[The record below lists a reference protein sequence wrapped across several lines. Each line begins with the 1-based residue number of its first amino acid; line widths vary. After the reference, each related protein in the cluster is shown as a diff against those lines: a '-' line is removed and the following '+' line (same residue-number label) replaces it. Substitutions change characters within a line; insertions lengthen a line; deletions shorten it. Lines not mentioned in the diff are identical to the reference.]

1 MPAIAAP
8 LETPLRP
15 RPNAR
20 AALLATAVLAATVS
34 PVALGA
40 PASAAPAKHVDDFNG
55 DGYRDLLLGDRT
67 ATVAGKKDAGAVVVI
82 WGSATGLNPAK
93 RSVITQN
100 SPGVDGVAEA
110 KDGFGA
116 KVTSADL
123 NKDGYADIVATSP
136 GELYA
141 DRHGTFT
148 VLWGSRSGL
157 TKGSTYASPGSK
169 KQIFGLDVAI
179 GDFDADGNLDIVSVD
194 GEFVWFLRG
203 PFTKAGGRGRA
214 TNLDPQDGENIK
226 AEMVVAGKVT
236 KDGTADFALVGYDVD
251 TASNR
256 VWFYKGGR
264 NGPAKPWK
272 RTLPASSGLSGSSAV
287 IADFD
292 RNGYGDLA
300 IGVSRS
306 GRGGA
311 VHVLPGTAT
320 GPAGRLTTLTQNSAG
335 VPGSVEDGDLFGYD
349 VSAADTNGDGYPDL
363 AVGAPYE
370 AIGTSDWADGSI
382 TVLRGG
388 STGLTGR
395 NARQYDRTT
404 PGLPNVSPD
413 NAWLGASLLLRDYN
427 GDGRAE
433 LIATADEGGRLH
445 MFPGTSSGPTGTG
458 SRTLTVPQLG
468 LGARAF
474 MGATLAD

>member
-1 MPAIAAP
+1 M
-8 LETPLRP
+8 RS
-15 RPNAR
+15 R
-20 AALLATAVLAATVS
+20 ASLLATALVAATLSPLALAA
-34 PVALGA
+34 PA
-40 PASAAPAKHVDDFNG
+40 PAAAAKHVDDFNG
-55 DGYRDLLLGDRT
+55 DGHRDLLLGDST
-67 ATVAGKKDAGAVVVI
+67 ATVAGQRNAGAVVVI

-100 SPGVDGVAEA
+100 SPGIAGVAEA
-110 KDGFGA
+110 KDRFGA

-123 NKDGYADIVATSP
+123 NKDGYADVVASSP
-136 GELYA
+136 GELHA
-141 DRHGTFT
+141 GRHGTLT
-148 VLWGSRSGL
+148 VLWGSKSGL

-169 KQIFGLDVAI
+169 AETFGLDAAI
-179 GDFDADGNLDIVSVD
+179 GDFNADGQLDIVSVD
-194 GEFVWFLRG
+194 GDFVWFLRG
-203 PFTKAGGRGRA
+203 PFTKAGGRGKA
-214 TNLDPQDGENIK
+214 TNLDPWDGENIK

-236 KDGTADFALVGYDVD
+236 KDGTADFALIGYDVD
-251 TASNR
+251 TNSNR

-272 RTLPASSGLSGSSAV
+272 RTLPASSDLVGSSAV

-311 VHVLPGTAT
+311 VRVLPGTAT
-320 GPAGRLTTLTQNSAG
+320 GPAGKLLTLTQNTAG
-335 VPGSVEDGDLFGYD
+335 VPGSVEDSDYFGYD

-370 AIGTSDWADGSI
+370 ALGSSYWADGSI

-404 PGLPNVSPD
+404 ADLPNVSPD
-413 NAWLGASLLLRDYN
+413 NAWLGASLLLRDFN
-427 GDGRAE
+427 RDGRAE
-433 LIATADEGGRLH
+433 LIATANEGGRLH
-445 MFPGTSSGPTGTG
+445 ILPGTSSGPTGTG

-474 MGATLAD
+474 MAAELTD

>member
-1 MPAIAAP
+1 M
-8 LETPLRP
+8 RS
-15 RPNAR
+15 R
-20 AALLATAVLAATVS
+20 ATLLATALLAATLS
-34 PVALGA
+34 PLTLGA

-67 ATVAGKKDAGAVVVI
+67 ATVAGKRNAGAVVVI
-82 WGSATGLNPAK
+82 WGSATGLNPAR

-100 SPGVDGVAEA
+100 SPGIDGGAEA
-110 KDGFGA
+110 NDGFGA

-123 NKDGYADIVATSP
+123 NKDGYADVVAGSP
-136 GELYA
+136 GELHA
-141 DRHGTFT
+141 DRHGTLT

-157 TKGSTYASPGSK
+157 TKGSIYASPGSK
-169 KQIFGLDVAI
+169 AEPFGLDAAI
-179 GDFDADGNLDIVSVD
+179 GDFDADGQLDIVSVD
-194 GEFVWFLRG
+194 GDFVWFLRG
-203 PFTKAGGRGRA
+203 PFTKAGGRGKA
-214 TNLDPQDGENIK
+214 TNLDPWDGENIK
-226 AEMVVAGKVT
+226 SELVVAGKVT
-236 KDGTADFALVGYDVD
+236 KDGTADFALIGYDLD
-251 TASNR
+251 TSSNR

-272 RTLPASSGLSGSSAV
+272 RTLPASPDLSGSSAV

-306 GRGGA
+306 GRGGT
-311 VHVLPGTAT
+311 VRVLPGTAT
-320 GPAGRLTTLTQNSAG
+320 GPSGRLLALTQNTPG
-335 VPGSVEDGDLFGYD
+335 VPGSVEDNDLFGYD

-363 AVGAPYE
+363 AVGAPSE
-370 AIGTSDWADGSI
+370 SIDANGWANGSI

-404 PGLPNVSPD
+404 PGLPNVSPE
-413 NAWLGASLLLRDYN
+413 NGWLGASLLLRDFN

-433 LIATADEGGRLH
+433 LIATANEGGRLH
-445 MFPGTSSGPTGTG
+445 LLPGTSAGPTGTG

-474 MGATLAD
+474 MGAELTD